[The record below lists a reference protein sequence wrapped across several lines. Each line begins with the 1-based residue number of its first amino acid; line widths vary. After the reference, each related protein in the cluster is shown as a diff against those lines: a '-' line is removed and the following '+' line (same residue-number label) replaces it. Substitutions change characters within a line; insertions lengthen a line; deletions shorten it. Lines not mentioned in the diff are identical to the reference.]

1 MIKKW
6 KRKRK
11 RLLLKLFAFE
21 LSARLFSLVDIGD
34 IMVFR
39 LNTCVFFYFI
49 LYNIIILRKCCISRW
64 HWNVAISIM
73 LILSL
78 LWEVIIINFT
88 FSSIFYF
95 FSSIEMQVVN
105 NGNVPLIKQKTIN
118 KEKEKILVLIMN
130 EMESN
135 SI

>member
-1 MIKKW
+1 
-6 KRKRK
+6 
-11 RLLLKLFAFE
+11 
-21 LSARLFSLVDIGD
+21 
-34 IMVFR
+34 
-39 LNTCVFFYFI
+39 
-49 LYNIIILRKCCISRW
+49 
-64 HWNVAISIM
+64 M

>member
-21 LSARLFSLVDIGD
+21 LSARLFFSWILVISWYSGW
-34 IMVFR
+34 ILV
-39 LNTCVFFYFI
+39 CFFYFI
-49 LYNIIILRKCCISRW
+49 LYNVIILRKCCISRW

-78 LWEVIIINFT
+78 LWVVIIINFT

-135 SI
+135 RI

>member
-1 MIKKW
+1 
-6 KRKRK
+6 
-11 RLLLKLFAFE
+11 
-21 LSARLFSLVDIGD
+21 
-34 IMVFR
+34 
-39 LNTCVFFYFI
+39 
-49 LYNIIILRKCCISRW
+49 
-64 HWNVAISIM
+64 M

-78 LWEVIIINFT
+78 LWVVIIINFT

-118 KEKEKILVLIMN
+118 KEKEKILVLIMT

-135 SI
+135 NI